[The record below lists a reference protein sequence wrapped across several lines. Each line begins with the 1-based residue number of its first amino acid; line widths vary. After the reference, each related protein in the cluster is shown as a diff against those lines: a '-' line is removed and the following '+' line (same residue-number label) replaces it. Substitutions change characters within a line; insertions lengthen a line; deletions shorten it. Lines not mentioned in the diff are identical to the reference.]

1 VTLRRQSVSAAV
13 QRFFVESGFDADD
26 ILRSRSND
34 DKVAFERRIADNLK
48 NATLPKS
55 VTPDFVKKMIEDFQD
70 YKSKLKSR

>member
-1 VTLRRQSVSAAV
+1 VTLR
-13 QRFFVESGFDADD
+13 FDADD